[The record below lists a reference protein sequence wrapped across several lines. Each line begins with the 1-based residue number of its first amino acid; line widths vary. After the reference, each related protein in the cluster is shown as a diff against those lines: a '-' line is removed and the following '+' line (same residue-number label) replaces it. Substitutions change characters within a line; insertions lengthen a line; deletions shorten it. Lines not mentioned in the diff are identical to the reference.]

1 MSVPGIATIITTK
14 GPVTSVEY
22 FAEDEECGEETFADG
37 SLIGE
42 DE

>member
-1 MSVPGIATIITTK
+1 VSVPGITTIITTK
-14 GPVTSVEY
+14 GPVTSEEY
-22 FAEDEECGEETFADG
+22 FGEDEIGEETFPDG